1 MLSLYH
7 SLLLTNPSVPQEQIN
22 GSVSSYVQHFSPTYS
37 FSLFFSFISLFSP
50 FFISPSLSLCTF
62 LEHILLALALTN
74 TLSHRLW
81 KKKRIGVG
89 VVEWRV

>member
-22 GSVSSYVQHFSPTYS
+22 GSVSSYVQHFSPPPS
-37 FSLFFSFISLFSP
+37 FP
-50 FFISPSLSLCTF
+50 FFISPPLSLCTF

-81 KKKRIGVG
+81 KKKKKNRGRGGGVG
-89 VVEWRV
+89 GGLEI